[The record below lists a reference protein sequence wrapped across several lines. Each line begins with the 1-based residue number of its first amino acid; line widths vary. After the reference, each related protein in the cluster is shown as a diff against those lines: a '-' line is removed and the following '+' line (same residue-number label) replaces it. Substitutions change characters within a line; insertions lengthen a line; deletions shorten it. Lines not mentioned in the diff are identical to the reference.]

1 MADDPKLD
9 GRAAAARVDPALWA
23 RASPL
28 LDELLDLDAPAR
40 AARLAA
46 LRADDAALAD
56 QVAALLAAQTQIDR
70 GAFLEGAAVPA
81 PAPTSLAGRA
91 IGAYTLER
99 ELGVGGMG
107 TVWLGRRH
115 DGRFDGLVAVKLPNL
130 ALLNRGGAERF
141 AREGSVLGRLS
152 HPHIARLLDAGVADN
167 QPYLVLEYVDGLP
180 IDRWCDHQS
189 LGVRAR
195 LRLFLAV
202 LDAVEH
208 AHANLVLHR
217 DLKPS
222 NILVDRDGRVKL
234 LDFGIAKLLADT
246 TGSTEASELTLDAGR
261 AFTPEYAA
269 PEQVRGE
276 PVTTA
281 TDVYA
286 LGVLL
291 YVLLGGRH
299 PTALPTA
306 APLERLRATL
316 ETEPA
321 TLSDV
326 AQRTAADTAAARA
339 TTAVRLAREL
349 RGDLDNIVAKAL
361 KKPVAERYPTAAA
374 LADDISRYLEHQPVR
389 ARADSLGYRTA
400 KFVRRYRL
408 AVGAASATLLALLG
422 GVAGT
427 SWQAWEAQRQRD
439 IARNERAAAE
449 TQRTRAQAE
458 EQRAIAAAEQ
468 ARTQAERADA
478 EARRASAEAQRADAA
493 RQAALVQARRADRE
507 ADVARNEARRASA
520 VQDFVV
526 DVFRGNRAAQPD
538 PQAAQ
543 RVTARELVD
552 RGATRIDSA
561 LADAPLARLEMLRVL
576 ADLYV
581 ADFGLVKEGIA
592 LEQRR
597 VALAAQV
604 HGERHPETAR
614 ALIALANAQ
623 AGFVPPAEQAPVLA
637 RATAILDALGDRRS
651 ELRAQLLREQAR
663 ALAADQPAEAA
674 SAAARAAAL
683 YRELRHDD
691 VVAAL
696 DTLCQAELRLG
707 QSMPAEA
714 ACREA
719 LQIADRSGGV
729 ERHRLVPYIHM
740 RLGGALLDQLKVDA
754 AVASHV
760 TSVELMRRQYGD
772 HHPLTIGVL
781 AQHAAL
787 LGHLQRPAEGIA
799 ALQPAVVELVRR
811 SGDNDARTRSLQQ
824 TLGQLLLAHGQPAA
838 ALKLLAPSVTAYHRL
853 VGPTLFYVA
862 RASVLVRAHL
872 DVGEVDTADQ
882 LSADLVEIVRRLSPG
897 GGPHFEIALSARIA
911 VLRARGRLDEARA
924 LASELPPPLDT
935 PAPTLSDLMAA
946 TDFAELFVDIDRID
960 DAERL
965 SAGVRRALQARGVD
979 APLAGLRARLAAVD
993 ARIALARGH
1002 PSAEA
1007 LFDQARYA
1015 ERARLAENA
1024 PALAALAADAAR
1036 AMARAGRRPE
1046 AEQALQEA
1054 RRALPAS
1061 RVAWRI
1067 TAAEQALDRLPR

>member
-1 MADDPKLD
+1 MSADRLDPQ
-9 GRAAAARVDPALWA
+9 RWA
-23 RASPL
+23 RLSPL
-28 LDELLDLDAPAR
+28 LDELLDLDPAPR
-40 AARLAA
+40 RERLAA
-46 LRADDAALAD
+46 LRAQDASLAD
-56 QVAALLAAQTQIDR
+56 ELAAVLAAQTQIER

-81 PAPTSLAGRA
+81 PVPVTLAGRR

-99 ELGVGGMG
+99 ELGAGGMG
-107 TVWLGRRH
+107 SVWLGRRH
-115 DGRFDGLVAVKLPNL
+115 DGRYDGQVAIKLPNL
-130 ALLNRGGAERF
+130 ALLHRGGAERF

-152 HPHIARLLDAGVADN
+152 HPNIARLLDAGVADN
-167 QPYLVLEYVDGLP
+167 QPYLVLEYVDGEP
-180 IDRWCDHQS
+180 IDRWCDREA

-222 NILVDRDGRVKL
+222 NILVDRAGHVKL

-246 TGSTEASELTLDAGR
+246 SGGAEASELTLDAGR

-316 ETEPA
+316 DTEPA

-326 AQRTAADTAAARA
+326 AQRTAANTAAARA

-374 LADDISRYLEHQPVR
+374 LADDLRRYLDHQPVR
-389 ARADSLGYRTA
+389 ARPDSLGYRTA

-408 AVGAASATLLALLG
+408 AVGAASATLLALLA

-439 IARNERAAAE
+439 IARAERAAADAE
-449 TQRTRAQAE
+449 RARAQAQ
-458 EQRAIAAAEQ
+458 EQRATAAAQEALSQ
-468 ARTQAERADA
+468 AARADA
-478 EARRASAEAQRADAA
+478 EARRAAAEAQRADEA
-493 RQAALVQARRADRE
+493 RQSALAQARRADRE
-507 ADVARNEARRASA
+507 AELARNEARRAQA

-552 RGATRIDSA
+552 RGARRIDSA
-561 LADAPLARLEMLRVL
+561 LVDAPLARLEVLRVL
-576 ADLYV
+576 ADLYIT
-581 ADFGLVKEGIA
+581 DFGLAKEGIA
-592 LEQRR
+592 LEQQRL
-597 VALAAQV
+597 ALAEKV
-604 HGERHPETAR
+604 HGERHVETAR

-623 AGFVPPAEQAPVLA
+623 TGFAPPAEQAATLA
-637 RATAILDALGDRRS
+637 RAAAILDSLGSHRS

-663 ALAADQPAEAA
+663 ALAANQPREAA
-674 SAAARAAAL
+674 EVAARAVAI
-683 YRELRHDD
+683 YRELEHDD
-691 VVAAL
+691 AVAAL
-696 DTLCQAELRLG
+696 DTLCQAHLRLG
-707 QSMPAEA
+707 EAASAEA

-719 LQIADRSGGV
+719 LQIADRSGGIS
-729 ERHRLVPYIHM
+729 RHRLVPYIHM
-740 RLGGALLDQLKVDA
+740 RLGSALLDQMRIDEA
-754 AVASHV
+754 TASQATAVA
-760 TSVELMRRQYGD
+760 LMRRQYGEQ
-772 HHPLTIGVL
+772 HLLTIGVL

-787 LGHLQRPAEGIA
+787 LGYVQRSADGLA
-799 ALQPAVVELVRR
+799 VLQPAVVDLIRR
-811 SGDNDARTRSLQQ
+811 SGSDDSRVQSLQQ
-824 TLGQLLLAHGQPAA
+824 TLGDLLLAHGEPVA
-838 ALKLLAPSVTAYHRL
+838 ALAVLGPSVAAYHRR
-853 VGPTLFYVA
+853 VGSTLFYVS
-862 RASVLVRAHL
+862 RASVLVHAQL
-872 DVGEVDTADQ
+872 DAGEIDNADR
-882 LSADLVEIVRRLSPG
+882 LSAELVDIARRLSG
-897 GGPHFEIALSARIA
+897 GRSAQFELALEARIA
-911 VLRARGRLDEARA
+911 VLRARSRLDEAKS
-924 LASELPPPLDT
+924 LAQELPDPLRAT
-935 PAPTLSDLMAA
+935 RPSLSDLLAA
-946 TDFAELFVDIDRID
+946 AALAELQVDIDLVD
-960 DAERL
+960 EAARL
-965 SAGVRRALQARGVD
+965 SGRVRQALQARGAD
-979 APLAGLRARLAAVD
+979 QALSGLAARLDAVE
-993 ARIALARGH
+993 ARVALARGD
-1002 PSAEA
+1002 PSADT
-1007 LFDQARYA
+1007 LL
-1015 ERARLAENA
+1015 ERARSAQRTRLAKDA
-1024 PALAALAADAAR
+1024 PAVAALAADLAR
-1036 AMARAGRRPE
+1036 TLARSGRHAE
-1046 AEQALQEA
+1046 AEQALIEA

-1067 TAAEQALDRLPR
+1067 ALAEQALRSPAPR